1 MRDPRVQVENLRMDG
16 VFTKRVGAL
25 GEHALDGRAGD
36 FGNIS
41 CAKNT
46 VQRFESAVIGIG
58 DAESNDL
65 RLGVGQRHWDL
76 H

>member
-1 MRDPRVQVENLRMDG
+1 MQVEDLRVNR
-16 VFTKRVGAL
+16 VFSKGVGAL

-41 CAKNT
+41 CAKST

-58 DAESNDL
+58 DAESDDL
-65 RLGVGQRHWDL
+65 RLGVGQRHWEL